1 MDLERLK
8 QQLMERIDTDDLLEV
23 KKVERYIELL
33 KLDAECDKVIERD
46 GSTIVI
52 ENGTQRFI
60 KSHPAM
66 TDKTKI
72 NTQLIAL
79 EKTLNF
85 TRFDNAAPATSTV
98 EGNNEQ
104 PKEKYTEADL
114 I

>member
-1 MDLERLK
+1 MNLENLK
-8 QQLMERIDTDDLLEV
+8 VQLMSRIDTNDLLEV

-33 KLDAECDKVIERD
+33 KLDQQCDEVLARD
-46 GSTIVI
+46 KTTIVI
-52 ENGTQRFI
+52 ENGKQRFI

-79 EKTLNF
+79 EKSFNF
-85 TRFDNAAPATSTV
+85 VDEGLPPVASTV
-98 EGNNEQ
+98 EGKS
-104 PKEKYTEADL
+104 KEEYSEDDL

>member
-1 MDLERLK
+1 MDLDKLK
-8 QQLMERIDTDDLLEV
+8 VQLMSRIDTDDLLEV
-23 KKVERYIELL
+23 KKVERYVELL
-33 KLDAECDKVIERD
+33 KLDSQCDQVLMRD

-52 ENGTQRFI
+52 ENGKQKFI

-79 EKTLNF
+79 EKSFNF
-85 TRFDNAAPATSTV
+85 VDEGLPPASSTV
-98 EGNNEQ
+98 EGKGEEN
-104 PKEKYTEADL
+104 YSDDDL

>member
-1 MDLERLK
+1 MS
-8 QQLMERIDTDDLLEV
+8 RIDTNDLLEV

-33 KLDAECDKVIERD
+33 KLDKQCDEVLERD
-46 GSTIVI
+46 GSTIIV
-52 ENGTQRFI
+52 ENGKQRFI

-79 EKTLNF
+79 EKSFNF
-85 TRFDNAAPATSTV
+85 VDEGLPPTTSTV
-98 EGNNEQ
+98 EGKS
-104 PKEKYTEADL
+104 KEEYTEADL

>member
-1 MDLERLK
+1 MDLEKLK
-8 QQLMERIDTDDLLEV
+8 QQLMSRIDTDDLLEV

-33 KLDAECDKVIERD
+33 KLDTQCDEALERD

-79 EKTLNF
+79 EKSFNF
-85 TRFDNAAPATSTV
+85 VDEGLAPPATSSV
-98 EGNNEQ
+98 EG
-104 PKEKYTEADL
+104 KEEYSEDDL

>member
-1 MDLERLK
+1 MDLEKLK
-8 QQLMERIDTDDLLEV
+8 QQLMSRIDMDDLLEV
-23 KKVERYIELL
+23 KKIERYIELI
-33 KLDAECDKVIERD
+33 KLDEQCNEALERD

-52 ENGTQRFI
+52 ENGAQRFI

-79 EKTLNF
+79 EKSFNF
-85 TRFDNAAPATSTV
+85 VDEGLAPPTASSV
-98 EGNNEQ
+98 ED
-104 PKEKYTEADL
+104 KTEYSEDDL

>member
-1 MDLERLK
+1 MNLENLK
-8 QQLMERIDTDDLLEV
+8 AQLMSRIDTNDLLEV

-33 KLDAECDKVIERD
+33 KLDKQCNEVLERD
-46 GSTIVI
+46 GSTIII
-52 ENGTQRFI
+52 ENGKQRFI

-79 EKTLNF
+79 EKSFNF
-85 TRFDNAAPATSTV
+85 VDEGLPPAASTV
-98 EGNNEQ
+98 EGKS
-104 PKEKYTEADL
+104 KEEYSEDDL